1 MSESCT
7 QAVPLT
13 PEAYR
18 AYGDVIA
25 ARSDVAPTKANMGT
39 ADRYNWLTKPQNL
52 RPETAAPN
60 VCLFHCQPYAGSPFK
75 VELLE
80 HHPDSTQ
87 MFIPMGTASRY
98 LVVVAL
104 GDEQPDLSTLR
115 AFVAQK
121 NQGIT
126 YHPGV
131 WHHPL
136 IALDQVTDFACLVWE
151 DRTAR
156 DCVVK
161 RLDSPVLIEF

>member
-1 MSESCT
+1 ME
-7 QAVPLT
+7 ALRAIRLT

-18 AYGDVIA
+18 KYGDVIS
-25 ARSDVAPTKANMGT
+25 AREDVVPTKANLGT
-39 ADRYNWLTKPQNL
+39 ADRYNWLHRPQNL
-52 RPETAAPN
+52 RPESAQAN
-60 VCLFHCQPYAGSPFK
+60 VCVFHCQPYLGNPFR

-104 GDEQPDLSTLR
+104 GGTEPDLSTLQ
-115 AFVAQK
+115 AFVAAK
-121 NQGIT
+121 DQGIT

-136 IALDQVTDFACLVWE
+136 IALDQVTDFACWVYE
-151 DRTAR
+151 DKTAR
-156 DCVVK
+156 DCVIRKVYPA
-161 RLDSPVLIEF
+161 LSISF